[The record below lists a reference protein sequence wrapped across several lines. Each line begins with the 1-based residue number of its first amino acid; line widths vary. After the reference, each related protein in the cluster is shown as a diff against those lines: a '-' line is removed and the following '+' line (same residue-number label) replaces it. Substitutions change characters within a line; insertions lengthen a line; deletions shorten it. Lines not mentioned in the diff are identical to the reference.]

1 MISIIVFFSAV
12 FNGSNNY
19 NLNISANSSTP
30 SSNEVGFLPMLNYE
44 DSHMTSKTQSMQD
57 EIRVTFTARVT
68 QTPDQDAAHAH
79 WMTVEQSIFPPVGPN
94 KDPQG
99 SITNGLAF
107 MVDLFEDTV
116 AGPLFLRR
124 QVAAAGASTTR
135 NTQQVS
141 QQGLS
146 LLKVTALLY
155 F

>member
-1 MISIIVFFSAV
+1 
-12 FNGSNNY
+12 
-19 NLNISANSSTP
+19 
-30 SSNEVGFLPMLNYE
+30 MLNYK

-68 QTPDQDAAHAH
+68 QTPDQDAAHAC
-79 WMTVEQSIFPPVGPN
+79 WMTVEQSIFPPVRPN
-94 KDPQG
+94 EDLRG

-124 QVAAAGASTTR
+124 QVATAGASTTR

-141 QQGLS
+141 QQGMS